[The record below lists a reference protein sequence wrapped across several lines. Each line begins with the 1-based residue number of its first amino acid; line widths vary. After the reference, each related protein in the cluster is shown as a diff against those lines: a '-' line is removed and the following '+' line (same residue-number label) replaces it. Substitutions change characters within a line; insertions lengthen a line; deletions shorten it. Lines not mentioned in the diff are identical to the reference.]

1 MDLLELFFNKTAAG
15 MISKFHLYFDN
26 YFTNLDLIVHLRKLG
41 LKCTGTIR
49 DNRVKEKNVID
60 KRAPRGEYV
69 VKHEKKSGMNHI
81 TVVDSKPVSI
91 VSTASGVT
99 PLLPLKR
106 YSSQARSK
114 VETPFP
120 KAFHL
125 YNKFMGGVDLHDG
138 HCNNVL
144 LRIRSKKWTWVVFMR
159 LIQASIVN
167 ALLIYKAFGDGKNKL
182 GTKEFAISFAKSYM
196 RKGQVK
202 RETDRIAHQNKLTV
216 CSHYPIRTR
225 IFCNECKSPFCNPCF
240 KENH

>member
-1 MDLLELFFNKTAAG
+1 M
-15 MISKFHLYFDN
+15 
-26 YFTNLDLIVHLRKLG
+26 
-41 LKCTGTIR
+41 
-49 DNRVKEKNVID
+49 
-60 KRAPRGEYV
+60 
-69 VKHEKKSGMNHI
+69 KHEKNSGMNYI

-106 YSSQARSK
+106 YSSQVRSK
-114 VETPFP
+114 VEIPFP

-144 LRIRSKKWTWVVFMR
+144 SSIRSKNWTWVVFMR

-167 ALLIYKAFGDGKNKL
+167 ALVIYNASGDGKKNV
-182 GTKEFAISFAKSYM
+182 GTKEFAISIAKSYM

-202 RETDRIAHQNKLTV
+202 RETHRIAHQNKLKV
-216 CSHYPIRTR
+216 CSHFPIRTR
-225 IFCNECKSPFCNPCF
+225 IFCKECKSPFCNPCF